1 MLLLHVRFAR
11 EDAAKRGAALTV
23 PELADTLRRLG
34 YAVKIRT
41 ALGGGSGGACLR
53 SLRHSFLTVSVPG
66 PSGSMAYVLDPRFR
80 DQFEIAHATPRYAR
94 VLAAVGPE
102 LVSSQDRLNKVRGR
116 PPRAAAGC
124 RAQSAA
130 TRRRCRMLAE
140 RAGCRRGSRRRRSCL
155 PPLVPPACT
164 RAAPTP
170 TLPSLRTRHP
180 SLPQVVEILCSEMAR
195 AFAET
200 GTPLP
205 PWRQHAAMLSKWAPR
220 RSEEVDVTAALNN
233 GAGLL
238 LPPPAGG
245 APAGGGVPPGAK
257 RLTGPST
264 VAQRLM
270 MLGVVQQQS
279 NPSPIAEGIEQGSD
293 GSPGEPPG
301 RDSWG
306 GSGGGGAAS
315 TSASSASS
323 LHLDWDDCA
332 GGLSSEDPQPLAQ
345 QQQQQQRAPRAA
357 PALAQH
363 HPAAGQPVAVPQ
375 RTASGPQGADAGAGA
390 RGRAILEGIRAAA
403 AALPHRR
410 NNTWAG

>member
-1 MLLLHVRFAR
+1 M
-11 EDAAKRGAALTV
+11 
-23 PELADTLRRLG
+23 
-34 YAVKIRT
+34 
-41 ALGGGSGGACLR
+41 
-53 SLRHSFLTVSVPG
+53 
-66 PSGSMAYVLDPRFR
+66 
-80 DQFEIAHATPRYAR
+80 
-94 VLAAVGPE
+94 
-102 LVSSQDRLNKVRGR
+102 
-116 PPRAAAGC
+116 
-124 RAQSAA
+124 
-130 TRRRCRMLAE
+130 
-140 RAGCRRGSRRRRSCL
+140 
-155 PPLVPPACT
+155 
-164 RAAPTP
+164 
-170 TLPSLRTRHP
+170 
-180 SLPQVVEILCSEMAR
+180 VEILCSEMAR

-238 LPPPAGG
+238 LPPTAGG

-301 RDSWG
+301 RDGWG

-323 LHLDWDDCA
+323 LHLDRDDCA

-345 QQQQQQRAPRAA
+345 QQQQQQQRAPRAA
-357 PALAQH
+357 PALVQH

-375 RTASGPQGADAGAGA
+375 RTASGPQGEGAGAGA